1 MRSLLE
7 GLPGH
12 APIFFLLSRL
22 ISGMVEIFRSLT
34 KSCSKRLPL
43 DWITEVEGKIT
54 WQQFRELIC
63 KNLEACSFQT
73 LIGWLVTAPLLR
85 QDAPFWFEMLKK
97 LVTLRGTV
105 AKPKAAAS

>member
-12 APIFFLLSRL
+12 APIFFLLSIL
-22 ISGMVEIFRSLT
+22 IASMVEIFLSLT
-34 KSCSKRLPL
+34 KSSNKRLPL
-43 DWITEVEGKIT
+43 GWITEVEGKIT

-63 KNLEACSFQT
+63 KNPELYSFQSLT
-73 LIGWLVTAPLLR
+73 GWLLTVLFLR
-85 QDAPFWFEMLKK
+85 QSAPCWFEIVKK
-97 LVTLRGTV
+97 LVNPQGTV

>member
-12 APIFFLLSRL
+12 ALIFFLLYIL
-22 ISGMVEIFRSLT
+22 LSGMVEIFRSLT

-54 WQQFRELIC
+54 WQFRELIC

-73 LIGWLVTAPLLR
+73 LIGWLVTAPLLQ

>member
-7 GLPGH
+7 GLPSH
-12 APIFFLLSRL
+12 APIFFLLSIL
-22 ISGMVEIFRSLT
+22 ISGMVEMFWSLT
-34 KSCSKRLPL
+34 KSSSKRLPL

-73 LIGWLVTAPLLR
+73 LIGWLR